1 MSSSHRRL
9 LDPHPDCRLSGSP
22 CSLYSRLP
30 APAAD
35 RAATLYISSVSKRK
49 EVSELPDH
57 FLLEGT
63 IDPGENCSTCHPTTP
78 LFPIT
83 QVPFPSAILLAVFK
97 INTDSPFT
105 HSGITMAAVPEGF
118 CINFK
123 EMIFIDN
130 TLYFMPEDDGD
141 LESDHFG
148 RDCSTTAVI
157 RNMDDQVLFVD
168 RNKQQHVFEDMTDA
182 DIGANEPQTRLIIF
196 MYKDDKVRGL
206 PVTLSVKDTKMFTL
220 SCKDK
225 IISFKEMDPPENI
238 NATESDLIFF
248 QRGVPGHDKMQF
260 ESSLYKGY
268 FLAYEKDGDLF
279 KLILKKKDENGDKSV
294 MFTLTNLRRP

>member
-1 MSSSHRRL
+1 MLGGVGCAGRRRL
-9 LDPHPDCRLSGSP
+9 NRFLRPTASISGPLCHGCVNCCWIHTQTASSLGPHAPCIPGCLLQLLTGLPPSTSPVSGRGKKSQSFRTTASWRELFDP
-22 CSLYSRLP
+22 
-30 APAAD
+30 
-35 RAATLYISSVSKRK
+35 
-49 EVSELPDH
+49 
-57 FLLEGT
+57 
-63 IDPGENCSTCHPTTP
+63 
-78 LFPIT
+78 
-83 QVPFPSAILLAVFK
+83 
-97 INTDSPFT
+97 
-105 HSGITMAAVPEGF
+105 GITMAAAPESF

-157 RNMDDQVLFVD
+157 RNLDDQVLFVD
-168 RNKQQHVFEDMTDA
+168 RIKQQHVFEDMTDA
-182 DIGANEPQTRLIIF
+182 DIRANEPQTRLIIF

-206 PVTLSVKDTKMFTL
+206 PVTLSVKDKKMFTL

-225 IISFKEMDPPENI
+225 IISFKEMDPPKNI

-268 FLAYEKDGDLF
+268 FLACEKDGDLF
-279 KLILKKKDENGDKSV
+279 KLILKKKIENGDNSV
-294 MFTLTNLRRP
+294 MFTLTSLRQT

>member
-1 MSSSHRRL
+1 MSQSSSPRLL

-22 CSLYSRLP
+22 CSLCSRLP

-35 RAATLYISSVSKRK
+35 RAATFYLSSVRKRK

-63 IDPGENCSTCHPTTP
+63 IDP
-78 LFPIT
+78 
-83 QVPFPSAILLAVFK
+83 
-97 INTDSPFT
+97 
-105 HSGITMAAVPEGF
+105 GITMAAVPEGF

-130 TLYFMPEDDGD
+130 TLYFLPEDDGD
-141 LESDHFG
+141 LESDHFR

-279 KLILKKKDENGDKSV
+279 KLILKKKDENGDTSV
-294 MFTLTNLRRP
+294 MFTLTSLRRP